1 MPTVSVIV
9 PNYNYKNYL
18 PLRMESIFNQTF
30 QDFEVI
36 ILDDNSRDSSKCVI
50 ENFRN
55 QPKVAHI
62 VYNNV
67 NSGSPFIQWDKGIL
81 LAKGEWI
88 WIAEADDLADKYLLE
103 TLVANTFKS
112 NSIVISYC
120 QSYRMDAEG
129 NLIGNWKDWTSVFE
143 TDLFETDF
151 VMKGYEYIDSYL
163 YKKNTI
169 PNASA
174 VIFNK
179 SAYLKIGKVDTDIRF
194 CSDWL
199 TWLKI
204 LTVGDIAYCSNLLN
218 YFRQH
223 DESVIASSNKDKI
236 LFLKKYDII
245 LRKRFLKF
253 IRNRNDLNIPLIQK
267 TKITES
273 FRSEIAVEYEMD
285 ARFFEGKGLKAKS
298 GINLLFSLPY
308 TNNKKHIL
316 YIFLIRYIFPK
327 WLISFIKK
335 LIIK

>member
-36 ILDDNSRDSSKCVI
+36 ILDDNSRDNSKSVI

-55 QPKVAHI
+55 HSKVSHI

-103 TLVANTFKS
+103 KLVANTFKS
-112 NSIVISYC
+112 DSVVISYC

-143 TDLFETDF
+143 TDIFEADF
-151 VMKGYEYIDSYL
+151 LMKGYEYIDSYL
-163 YKKNTI
+163 YKRNTI

-179 SAYLKIGKVDTDIRF
+179 SVYLKIGKVDTDLRF

-199 TWLKI
+199 TWLKM
-204 LTVGDIAYCSNLLN
+204 LMVGDIAYCSNLLN

-223 DESVIASSNKDKI
+223 NESVIASANKDKY
-236 LFLKKYDII
+236 LFLYKYDISM
-245 LRKRFLKF
+245 RKRFLKF
-253 IRNRNDLNIPLIQK
+253 ISSRKDLNISQMLK
-267 TKITES
+267 KKITET
-273 FRSEIAVEYEMD
+273 FRLEIAVEYEMD
-285 ARFFEGKGLKAKS
+285 AQFFKDNGLKVKS

-308 TNNKKHIL
+308 TNNKKHII
-316 YIFLIRYIFPK
+316 YIFLIRYILPR

-335 LIIK
+335 LITK